1 MFYDNNTRLW
11 FLYLLKKAGR
21 SRECIN
27 IEVLVVVM
35 LLIINILIL
44 VVKMD
49 LQECTTIHVLL
60 ETETGALPLKVLDI
74 KK

>member
-1 MFYDNNTRLW
+1 MVSLFV
-11 FLYLLKKAGR
+11 KKAGR

-35 LLIINILIL
+35 LLINILIL

-74 KK
+74 KKK